1 MDSFST
7 FFGNTCSEHSVEKI
21 EYAPNG
27 IQFFLISFDSK
38 KIHWKD
44 FREKFIGV
52 TNPKKAMEG
61 SLRHYLYHNYES
73 MDLTTQPA
81 GSDNGIHASASP
93 VEAGMFLR
101 VNFFVLFRLPHQ
113 KYVLNYQSYIYM

>member
-93 VEAGMFLR
+93 VEAGMFFTSK
-101 VNFFVLFRLPHQ
+101 FFCFVSTTI
-113 KYVLNYQSYIYM
+113 KNIY